1 MQELKIGVLNL
12 MHDKVDTQKRF
23 KKVFAETG
31 IPVKLEFFYP
41 KTKYQ
46 NRSVPKEVAEI
57 SQPLNLKKIKD
68 FDGFIITGSPIEH
81 LDFEDVTYIEEIRC
95 LLTELDQNHVQQL
108 YLCWGAMAALNYF
121 YGIKKLQ
128 LPKKIFG
135 IYPNQIVQPHT
146 LLKDLPNSFLAP
158 HARYA
163 EMDRLQI
170 AQDSRLQ
177 INSLTDSKHLLLVTS
192 PPFPERTFLFAH
204 LEYGQNALLKE
215 YKREVA
221 AHPEKH
227 YQKPENYF
235 SRETPNIPEFK
246 WEDTQ
251 KIFFRNWLK
260 KLIKEKKYG
269 NNLQL
274 SY

>member
-31 IPVKLEFFYP
+31 IPTQLEFFYP

-46 NRSVPKEVAEI
+46 NRRVPKEVAEI
-57 SQPLNLKKIKD
+57 SQPLDLTKIKD

-95 LLTELDQNHVQQL
+95 LLTELDQNQVQQL
-108 YLCWGAMAALNYF
+108 YLCWGAMAALNHF

-135 IYPNQIVQPHT
+135 IYPNQIVQPHL
-146 LLKDLPNSFLAP
+146 LLKGLPSGFLAP

-163 EMDRLQI
+163 EMDRAQI
-170 AQDSRLQ
+170 AHDPRLQ
-177 INSLTDSKHLLLVTS
+177 INSLTDSNHLLLVTS

-204 LEYGQNALLKE
+204 LEYGPNALLKE
-215 YKREVA
+215 YQREIA
-221 AHPEKH
+221 AHPEKN

-235 SRETPNIPEFK
+235 LDEKNKFPEFT
-246 WEDTQ
+246 WAQTQ
-251 KIFFRNWLK
+251 KVFFKNWLK
-260 KLIKEKKYG
+260 KLIKEKNYG